1 MKNLIFLDHQNLY
14 LMKSLSAC
22 IGMGISICLFFASE
36 LTLRAQAESPLSVH
50 YGELTAPDFVKAV
63 DKSNGV
69 CIIPAGILEKHG
81 PHLPLSTDLIAAREI
96 ASRAA
101 EEEYAIVF
109 PEYYFG
115 QIYEAKHQ
123 PGTVAYS
130 PELVWNILEET
141 CEELSR
147 NGIRKIVIVNGHGGN
162 THFFSYF
169 CQAQLAERKDYEVV
183 LFSPDDR
190 EANREISS
198 LRTTDYGG
206 HADEVETSMIMAIR
220 PDLVHAGRA
229 ADQSGKDLERLTQ
242 IPHVYSGIWWYASFP
257 NHYAGDGS
265 DPNVKI
271 GTLKLESRAR
281 QLAELI
287 RVLKEDDA
295 ISTLQEQFYEES
307 ESPLKTGQ

>member
-1 MKNLIFLDHQNLY
+1 MAK
-14 LMKSLSAC
+14 
-22 IGMGISICLFFASE
+22 LFST
-36 LTLRAQAESPLSVH
+36 LTLIIVTFLGTTAEAQTKNPSALPFH
-50 YGELTAPDFVKAV
+50 YGELTAPEFITAV
-63 DKSNGV
+63 DESGGT

-101 EEEYAIVF
+101 MQEYALVF

-115 QIYEAKHQ
+115 QIYEARHQ
-123 PGTVAYS
+123 PGTIAYS

-147 NGIRKIVIVNGHGGN
+147 NGIKKIVIVNGHGGN

-169 CQAQLAERKDYEVV
+169 CQSQLAARKDYVVV
-183 LFSPDDR
+183 LFQPDDR
-190 EANREISS
+190 EVSRQISN

-206 HADEVETSMIMAIR
+206 HADEVETSTIKVIR
-220 PDLVHAGRA
+220 PDLVHEDLASS
-229 ADQSGKDLERLTQ
+229 QSGKNQDRLAGLPYAYT
-242 IPHVYSGIWWYASFP
+242 GIWWYASYP

-265 DPNVKI
+265 TPNQEI
-271 GTLKLESRAR
+271 GELGLKSRAN

-287 RVLKEDDA
+287 RALKQED
-295 ISTLQEQFYEES
+295 SVKKLQDMFYTES
-307 ESPLKTGQ
+307 ESPLETDQ